1 MLAGWCSRLVTCR
14 LQVTSSRH
22 PTARLFVV
30 HDQALA
36 LALDQVGD
44 RWSLLVV
51 RALLSGPRRYN
62 ELAGDVPGI
71 APNVLA
77 ARLRHLETERLLTS
91 SPYQERPRRLAYELT
106 TTGRE
111 LATVLGALS
120 SWGARMHG
128 LPEHRT
134 HDVCGSSLSWRPWCP
149 TCGTVV
155 DQPGEPAGPGARK
168 DLGRTDAPVWM

>member
-1 MLAGWCSRLVTCR
+1 MQIASYT
-14 LQVTSSRH
+14 
-22 PTARLFVV
+22 TARCNCKTYVV
-30 HDQALA
+30 HDHALA

-51 RALLSGPRRYN
+51 RALLNGPRRYN

-91 SPYQERPRRLAYELT
+91 SAYQERPRRLAYELT

-128 LPEHRT
+128 LPEHRI

-149 TCGTVV
+149 TCDVMV
-155 DQPGEPAGPGARK
+155 DIPSEPKASGAGENTERAEP
-168 DLGRTDAPVWM
+168 LVWM

>member
-1 MLAGWCSRLVTCR
+1 MACNLQSASYIVFGRTCNTR
-14 LQVTSSRH
+14 G
-22 PTARLFVV
+22 V
-30 HDQALA
+30 HDHALA

-51 RALLSGPRRYN
+51 RALLNGPRRYN

-77 ARLRHLETERLLTS
+77 ARLRHLETQGLLTS
-91 SPYQERPRRLAYELT
+91 TPYQERPRRLAYELT

-128 LPEHRT
+128 IPEHRV

-155 DQPGEPAGPGARK
+155 EQLGEPTTPGVPVVAERNE
-168 DLGRTDAPVWM
+168 APVWM

>member
-1 MLAGWCSRLVTCR
+1 M
-14 LQVTSSRH
+14 
-22 PTARLFVV
+22 
-30 HDQALA
+30 
-36 LALDQVGD
+36 
-44 RWSLLVV
+44 
-51 RALLSGPRRYN
+51 
-62 ELAGDVPGI
+62 PGI

-77 ARLRHLETERLLTS
+77 ARLRHLETQRLLTS

-128 LPEHRT
+128 LPEHRI
-134 HDVCGSSLSWRPWCP
+134 HAVCGSSLGWRPWCP

-155 DQPGEPAGPGARK
+155 DHLAEPAEPGQS
-168 DLGRTDAPVWM
+168 GGSERTDAPVWM

>member
-1 MLAGWCSRLVTCR
+1 M
-14 LQVTSSRH
+14 
-22 PTARLFVV
+22 
-30 HDQALA
+30 HDHALA

-51 RALLSGPRRYN
+51 RALLNGPRRYS

-91 SPYQERPRRLAYELT
+91 APYLERPRRLAYDLT
-106 TTGRE
+106 TAGRE

-128 LPEHRT
+128 LPEQRIHGA
-134 HDVCGSSLSWRPWCP
+134 CGSSLSWRPWCP
-149 TCGTVV
+149 TCAVAV
-155 DQPGEPAGPGARK
+155 DLHTEPSDPPQSAEPVPS
-168 DLGRTDAPVWM
+168 DAPVWM